1 MDTDIDKLN
10 KYFEEAT
17 KHPNQFYKDGFFL
30 EELGAEKNEH
40 DAYIYV
46 SSNGISSMNLAL
58 VLNHYKDWLLDN
70 DLLREK

>member
-1 MDTDIDKLN
+1 MDKDKLN

-17 KHPNQFYKDGFFL
+17 KHPNQFL

-40 DAYIYV
+40 DTYIYH

-58 VLNHYKDWLLDN
+58 VLMSYKDWLLDN
-70 DLLREK
+70 DILREK